1 MSQPTVANV
10 RKAVAKA
17 ATSAQAI
24 QAATQSAADA
34 VAEGR
39 DTERAAVGQNVPERP
54 SVAS

>member
-39 DTERAAVGQNVPERP
+39 DAERAAVGQNVPERP

>member
-1 MSQPTVANV
+1 MSQPTVTNV